1 MIGPRIDLDHLTT
14 TPLHPEV
21 QEAMRPYLDHEF
33 GSPASFHQGG
43 LRARDALA
51 QARGEV
57 AALIGAD
64 SPDSIL
70 FTSGATEAANLAI
83 KGAAWA
89 SHRRGNHLVLTGIEH
104 PAIDRS
110 VGFLEGRGF
119 VATRIPVGRHGF
131 IDPESIRSALRP
143 ETFLVCVHHAQH
155 DLGSLQPL
163 AEIATAVDAHGALLF
178 VDASASA
185 GWAALNV
192 QALPISLLS
201 LAPHRFYGP
210 KGVGILY
217 RHQRARIT
225 SLIHGGNQEHG
236 LRAGT
241 ENMPAIVGAGMAAT
255 VAQREMELRRTHVGR
270 LQEILLKQ
278 LSVAVPLTR
287 LNGPPPGPHRLPHHL
302 NLSFEFLE
310 GEGLTLVLDLQ
321 GVAIHSGPACLA
333 GSQKIPPAL
342 AAIGLSPALA
352 RASVLLSPGASTTT
366 EAIDLAVRK
375 IAAAAVRLRDMSPLW
390 EAYRAGRIESAITGR
405 VFSP

>member
-1 MIGPRIDLDHLTT
+1 MVRPRIYLDHLTT

-21 QEAMRPYLDHEF
+21 RAAMQPYLDCEF

-51 QARGEV
+51 RARGEV
-57 AALIGAD
+57 AALVGAE

-89 SHRRGNHLVLTGIEH
+89 SHRRGNHVILSGIEH

-110 VGFLEGRGF
+110 VAFLEDQGF
-119 VATRIPVGRHGF
+119 EATRVPVDRHGF
-131 IDPESIRSALRP
+131 VEPESIRSALRS

-155 DLGSLQPL
+155 DLGTLQPL
-163 AEIATAVDAHGALLF
+163 AEIAATVNDHGAALF
-178 VDASASA
+178 VDASASG
-185 GWAALNV
+185 GWVALDV
-192 QALPISLLS
+192 QELPISLLS

-217 RHQRARIT
+217 RHRRARIS
-225 SLIHGGNQEHG
+225 SLIHGGNQERG
-236 LRAGT
+236 FRSGT
-241 ENMPAIVGAGMAAT
+241 ENVPAIVGAGVAAAI
-255 VAQREMELRRTHVGR
+255 AQREMEVRRVQVGR
-270 LQEILLKQ
+270 LQQILLEQ
-278 LSVAVPLTR
+278 LSAAVPLVK

-310 GEGLTLVLDLQ
+310 GEGLTLALDLQ

-352 RASVLLSPGASTTT
+352 RGSVLVSPGADTTT
-366 EAIDLAVRK
+366 EAIDRAVQK
-375 IAAAAVRLRDMSPLW
+375 ITAAAVKMREMSPLW
-390 EAYRAGRIESAITGR
+390 EAYQAGRVHSGIT
-405 VFSP
+405 